1 MRTGQVAARGGV
13 SPETVVRW
21 AKTGLLPHT
30 WTLGGRLRFR
40 TSDVER
46 LVPDATQWMRSG
58 KVAELFRHDLST
70 VRRWAKSGRFTTV
83 RDLSGH
89 HMFLR
94 AEIDAILRGETP
106 GGEGRG

>member
-1 MRTGQVAARGGV
+1 MAEQRSEWMRTGQVAARGGV

-40 TSDVER
+40 TSDV
-46 LVPDATQWMRSG
+46 
-58 KVAELFRHDLST
+58 ELFRHDLST